1 MYCMNSIVSVYTCIQ
16 MNVSKCVY
24 CLLLILVNSFQVH
37 RMIIYKHIIVVNIHV
52 SKLVRIY
59 SYHSLMCTGLQRGIT
74 QFQVQAVF
82 VVRP

>member
-1 MYCMNSIVSVYTCIQ
+1 MCIL
-16 MNVSKCVY
+16 
-24 CLLLILVNSFQVH
+24 LLLILMNSLPVE

-59 SYHSLMCTGLQRGIT
+59 SYHSLMCTGLPRSIM

-82 VVRP
+82 VVRPFRLQRTITLNKFTGKQKL